1 MSKDNPHTSNSRQDI
16 RDRRERMLFLMA
28 KGMSQKD
35 ISQAL
40 DVTRMTVHRDIKAIN
55 KDMDREYNNMIRES
69 IPTMFDNCLRS
80 LNELLKETWA
90 FYIREDK
97 TITHWHRLAALRL
110 INDVTDKKFNMISNG
125 PALMEINKLKTKLEE
140 LKHGI
145 QLTP

>member
-1 MSKDNPHTSNSRQDI
+1 MSKDNPRVANSRQDI
-16 RDRRERMLFLMA
+16 RDRRERMLHLMA
-28 KGMSQKD
+28 KGLNQKD

-40 DVTRMTVHRDIKAIN
+40 GVTRMTVHRDLTEIN
-55 KDMDREYNNMIRES
+55 KDTEREYNNMIRES
-69 IPTMFDNCLRS
+69 IPTMFDSCLRS
-80 LNELLKETWA
+80 MNELLKEAWA
-90 FYIREDK
+90 FYIRDDK
-97 TITHWHRLAALRL
+97 TITHWHRLAAMRL

>member
-1 MSKDNPHTSNSRQDI
+1 
-16 RDRRERMLFLMA
+16 MA

-35 ISQAL
+35 ISIAL
-40 DVTRMTVHRDIKAIN
+40 DVTRQTIHRDLHYIN
-55 KDMDREYNNMIRES
+55 KSMDREYNNMIRES
-69 IPTMFDNCLRS
+69 IPTLFDNCLQS
-80 LNELLKETWA
+80 LNELLKEAWA
-90 FYIREDK
+90 FYIRNDT

-110 INDVTDKKFNMISNG
+110 INDVSDKKFNMISNG